1 MGGLIS
7 ASRTSRALLL
17 QKLAVP
23 TRLWPELQDRRRPT
37 STLAPPGLFDARLP
51 AGTRGVL
58 RKRTLL
64 IVHRTPKC
72 SHMKAED
79 QGNENLTFELSVGR
93 PGLGS
98 KGIMQGLS
106 TDRRVKNDFRA
117 CSRALKD
124 DSIEIHPHLSRSF
137 VAVTQFYRASDPN
150 ISFTFFLFD

>member
-1 MGGLIS
+1 MRGLLGDRVGGE
-7 ASRTSRALLL
+7 RGGRGVFEEEKRRRRGSRARI
-17 QKLAVP
+17 P
-23 TRLWPELQDRRRPT
+23 R
-37 STLAPPGLFDARLP
+37 FDARLP